1 MPALTLDNV
10 THGYGVGSG
19 RHVVLRDATL
29 CVEENEFVAVMG
41 FSGSGKSTLMALLA
55 GLQVPDEGTT
65 RYRQH
70 DNAPPGPERGIV
82 FQNYSLLPWLT
93 VYGNIE
99 LAVRR
104 VFPQLNRHDRCETIE
119 RYISLVGLSG
129 SEAKRPAELS
139 GGMRQRL
146 ALARTLSMQPDVL
159 LLDEPLSALDALT
172 RAAMQDELIRIWESG
187 RRTVVMVTND
197 IDEAVLL
204 ADRIVPLTRGPGAT
218 FGPEFAVDLPRPR
231 LRAELNF
238 DPRFK
243 KIRNAITRY
252 MTSLNPVAHSNL
264 LDVHRIPTIT
274 PTHAS
279 PIVA

>member
-1 MPALTLDNV
+1 MPVLTLDNI
-10 THGYGVGSG
+10 THGYGIGSG

-29 CVEENEFVAVMG
+29 CVEQNEFVAVMG

-55 GLQVPDEGTT
+55 GLQTPDAGVV
-65 RYRQH
+65 RYRERV
-70 DNAPPGPERGIV
+70 NLPPGPERGIV

-93 VYGNIE
+93 VSGNIE

-104 VFPQLNRHDRCETIE
+104 VFSELNRSKRREYIQ
-119 RYISLVGLSG
+119 RYISLVGLTG
-129 SEAKRPAELS
+129 SETKRPAEMS

-146 ALARTLSMQPDVL
+146 ALARTLAMQPDVL

-172 RAAMQDELIRIWESG
+172 RATMQDELIRIWESDQ
-187 RRTVVMVTND
+187 RTVVMVTND

-218 FGPEFAVDLPRPR
+218 FGPEFVVDLPRPR

-243 KIRNAITRY
+243 KLRNAITRY
-252 MTSLNPVAHSNL
+252 MTSLNPISRHHSFD
-264 LDVHRIPTIT
+264 LDNIPTIL

-279 PIVA
+279 PIVV